1 MTVEFRCPY
10 CGRRISADSR
20 SAGAKLKC
28 PGCAQLVETPSVAA
42 ARAHKPEEAPSE
54 PPLEIRFP
62 KTPLSDD
69 RIDMTPMIDCVFL
82 LLIFYVVTATFAY
95 QKSLEMPPP
104 ETESVAPAKQ
114 LEEILE
120 SDDYLII
127 RVDKESIL
135 WVNESEVRSR
145 QDLLAK
151 LRAALQTAQGSAGR
165 RPSQLIVLADP
176 DARHEAVVMALDAGN
191 AVGMENIRLATVPDE
206 EF

>member
-1 MTVEFRCPY
+1 MSVSFRCNF
-10 CGRRISADSR
+10 CGHRMSAESG
-20 SAGAKLKC
+20 SAGAKLPCPKC
-28 PGCAQLVETPSVAA
+28 GQWVEVPQVRSPSTGSAPEVPAEPAA
-42 ARAHKPEEAPSE
+42 D
-54 PPLEIRFP
+54 IRFP

-95 QKSLEMPPP
+95 QKSLESPRP
-104 ETESVAPAKQ
+104 ETESQAPARQ
-114 LEEILE
+114 LEQILE
-120 SDDYLII
+120 SDEAIVV
-127 RVDKESIL
+127 RVDKESVL

-145 QDLLAK
+145 HDLLAK
-151 LRAALQTAQGSAGR
+151 LRAAMHGSESSGGR
-165 RPSQLIVLADP
+165 RPTQLIVLADP